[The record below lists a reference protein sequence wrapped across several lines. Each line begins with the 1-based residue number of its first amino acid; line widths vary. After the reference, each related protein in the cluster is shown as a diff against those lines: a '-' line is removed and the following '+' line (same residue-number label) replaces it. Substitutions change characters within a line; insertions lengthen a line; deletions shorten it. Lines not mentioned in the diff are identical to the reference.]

1 MPDVGIV
8 EDLRRAQ
15 EAYERRDWLAAY
27 ADLSA
32 SEPDDLSGDDFL
44 RLAISAFLTGR
55 RNDCIQ
61 ALQRAYAC
69 YVDSGAPRFAIRCAF
84 HLGML
89 LATGGEHAVAGGWNR
104 RAQRLLE
111 ATGSD
116 IPEAGLVAQAL
127 MFSSIQTGDFETAS
141 RHAATTLDLGHRFN
155 DPELLAMGLNA
166 NGRIA
171 IYSGRVSEGLSYLD
185 EAMLIL
191 ADGGVGPIV
200 AGHTYCSLI
209 EACQEMCDFDR
220 AEQWTRMLSGWCDAQ
235 PGLVAFTGSRSLHR
249 AQLLRIHGNF
259 EAALAELDLAERRYL
274 GMGTRAAVEAVY
286 LERADIFRMLGRLS
300 EAEAEF
306 DRAQQRGAD
315 PHPGLALVWLAQGRV
330 DAATAAARRLLG
342 EARPAIARARL
353 LPSAI
358 EILLA
363 AGDLEEARTLSDEL
377 SGYGESFGC
386 TELAATADYVRG
398 VVVADSTGIPLLRR
412 ASAVW
417 HSLDVPY
424 EAARCS
430 DALARAFRQAGD
442 AASAVIEDGRRRT
455 ILDRLGISSRS
466 VPAGLSD
473 REVEVLRLVAA
484 GRSNPDIARSLF
496 LSEKTV
502 ARHLSN
508 IFTKIGVGSRTAA
521 AAFAFEHKLV

>member
-1 MPDVGIV
+1 MGIV
-8 EDLRRAQ
+8 EDLRQAQ

-32 SEPDDLSGDDFL
+32 AEPDVLSGDDFL
-44 RLAISAFLTGR
+44 RLAIAAFLTGR

-84 HLGML
+84 HLGMML
-89 LATGGEHAVAGGWNR
+89 SAGGEHAIAGGWVS
-104 RAQRLLE
+104 RAQRLLTTL
-111 ATGSD
+111 AD
-116 IPEAGLVAQAL
+116 DCPEAGLVEYPL
-127 MFSSIQTGDFETAS
+127 MFRSLVSGDYES
-141 RHAATTLDLGHRFN
+141 AARRAERVIDLGHRFN

-166 NGRIA
+166 TGRIA
-171 IYSGRVSEGLSYLD
+171 IYQGRVSAGLALLD
-185 EAMLIL
+185 EGMLVL
-191 ADGGVGPIV
+191 ADDSINPII
-200 AGHTYCSLI
+200 AGHMYCSMI

-220 AEQWTRMLSGWCDAQ
+220 AEQWTRMLSGWCDGQ

-249 AQLLRIHGNF
+249 AQLMRIHGNF

-274 GMGTRAAVEAVY
+274 GMGSRAAVEAVY

-315 PHPGLALVWLAQGRV
+315 PHPGLALVWLAHGRV
-330 DAATAAARRLLG
+330 DAAIAAARRLLG
-342 EARPAIARARL
+342 EPRPAIARARL

-363 AGDLEEARTLSDEL
+363 AGDVAEAQTLSDEL
-377 SGYGESFGC
+377 SGYAESFGC
-386 TELAATADYVRG
+386 TELSATADYVRG
-398 VVVADSTGIPLLRR
+398 VVLADSTGIPALRR

-417 HSLDVPY
+417 QTLDVPY
-424 EAARCS
+424 EAARCA
-430 DALARAFRQAGD
+430 DALARAFRRAGD
-442 AASAVIEDGRRRT
+442 AASAVIEDDRRRT
-455 ILDRLGISSRS
+455 LLDRLGITSRAT
-466 VPAGLSD
+466 PAGLSD